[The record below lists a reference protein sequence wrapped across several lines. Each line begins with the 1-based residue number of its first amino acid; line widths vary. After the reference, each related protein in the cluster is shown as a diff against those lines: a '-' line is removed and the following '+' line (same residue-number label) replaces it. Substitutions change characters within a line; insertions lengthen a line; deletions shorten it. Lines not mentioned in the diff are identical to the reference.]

1 MRMWTVRPDWA
12 IFQNLGNKF
21 SFKTS
26 PNVGDFLGNLGRKPS
41 LLSKTAV
48 AIFGWTFEKIGQLFI
63 PTSGHTGWELHDSLL
78 DSTGPMHR
86 HIHGKASNC
95 LQQTWYFLQ

>member
-26 PNVGDFLGNLGRKPS
+26 PIVGDFLGNLGRKPS

-48 AIFGWTFEKIGQLFI
+48 AIFGWTFEKLGNFLFQHLV
-63 PTSGHTGWELHDSLL
+63 TL
-78 DSTGPMHR
+78 DGNYM
-86 HIHGKASNC
+86 I
-95 LQQTWYFLQ
+95 LY